1 MLTIQK
7 IQSSPCFTSDIPDAL
22 QINADYDSVAVDV
35 LCEKKPIFSTTL
47 YTYNTKATFTN
58 FREIIEEY
66 MRENDI
72 TATLFS
78 INVQAGQEQTE
89 TRATFI
95 YNSIK
100 LETNVLTFLKTN
112 FLTTRTSY
120 LIPYNGEPYLSWYQ
134 EETLDDNECFTDLVI
149 RTGKEIKTYRLQD
162 RADDSVMQTE
172 IFIPDQMLDAL
183 EDQTPSFSRSN
194 GEDLLSF
201 TVHRGKRS
209 MTFYITKR
217 QPQETFIFRNCFNCL
232 ETAHVFAATTLKTDI
247 DRSEATCNNQTTFYD
262 QQTTHAH
269 EVNITTLSL
278 EHALWLNQLL
288 ESHKVTDRKGNAI
301 LISDITSEIS
311 DATNANNKL
320 KFTWRLS
327 DNSLSLETPTPD
339 KIFTEQYNPQFS

>member
-47 YTYNTKATFTN
+47 STYNTKATFTN
-58 FREIIEEY
+58 SREIIEEY

-269 EVNITTLSL
+269 EVNITTLSI
-278 EHALWLNQLL
+278 EHAIWLNQLF

-311 DATNANNKL
+311 DETNANNKL

>member
-7 IQSSPCFTSDIPDAL
+7 IQSSTCFTSSIPDAL

-35 LCEKKPIFSTTL
+35 FCGKKPIFSTTL
-47 YTYNTKATFTN
+47 YTYVSKASLTN
-58 FREIIEEY
+58 LREIIEEY
-66 MRENDI
+66 MRDNDLS
-72 TATLFS
+72 TAFIS
-78 INVQAGQEQTE
+78 IVVQARDDHDE
-89 TRATFI
+89 TNATFI
-95 YNSIK
+95 YSTIK
-100 LETNVLTFLKTN
+100 LQTDPSSFLKTH

-134 EETLDDNECFTDLVI
+134 EEKPDDNDCYTDIVI
-149 RTGKEIKTYRLQD
+149 RTGNEIKTYRLQD
-162 RADDSVMQTE
+162 RADDSAMQTE

-201 TVHRGKRS
+201 TVHRGQRS
-209 MTFYITKR
+209 MTFYITKS
-217 QPQETFIFRNCFNCL
+217 QHQETFIFRNCFNCL

-247 DRSEATCNNQTTFYD
+247 VRSEATCNNQTTFYD

-311 DATNANNKL
+311 DEANATNKL
-320 KFTWRLS
+320 KFTWRFS

>member
-22 QINADYDSVAVDV
+22 QINADYDSVAVNV
-35 LCEKKPIFSTTL
+35 FCGKIPIFSTTL
-47 YTYNTKATFTN
+47 YTYNSKAMFTN

-66 MRENDI
+66 MRENDL

-78 INVQAGQEQTE
+78 INVKAGQEQTE
-89 TRATFI
+89 THATFI

-100 LETNVLTFLKTN
+100 LETNILTFLKTH

-134 EETLDDNECFTDLVI
+134 EETPDDNDCYTDLVI
-149 RTGKEIKTYRLQD
+149 RTGNDIKTYRLQD
-162 RADDSVMQTE
+162 RADNSAMQTE

-247 DRSEATCNNQTTFYD
+247 ERSEATCNNQTTFYD

-288 ESHKVTDRKGNAI
+288 EPHKVTDCKENAI

-311 DATNANNKL
+311 DETNVTNKL
-320 KFTWRLS
+320 KFTWRFS

>member
-1 MLTIQK
+1 
-7 IQSSPCFTSDIPDAL
+7 
-22 QINADYDSVAVDV
+22 
-35 LCEKKPIFSTTL
+35 
-47 YTYNTKATFTN
+47 
-58 FREIIEEY
+58 
-66 MRENDI
+66 
-72 TATLFS
+72 
-78 INVQAGQEQTE
+78 
-89 TRATFI
+89 
-95 YNSIK
+95 
-100 LETNVLTFLKTN
+100 
-112 FLTTRTSY
+112 
-120 LIPYNGEPYLSWYQ
+120 
-134 EETLDDNECFTDLVI
+134 
-149 RTGKEIKTYRLQD
+149 
-162 RADDSVMQTE
+162 
-172 IFIPDQMLDAL
+172 MLDAL

-247 DRSEATCNNQTTFYD
+247 ERSEATCNNQTTFYD

-288 ESHKVTDRKGNAI
+288 EPHKVTDCKENAI

-311 DATNANNKL
+311 DETNVTNKL
-320 KFTWRLS
+320 KFTWRFS

-339 KIFTEQYNPQFS
+339 KIFTEHYTPQFE